1 MDMNLLKYLAFIKTV
16 EYGSFTKAG
25 EVLRYSQSGISRMI
39 RDLETEW
46 DLTLLERGRAGV
58 RLTHEK
64 LELDEQALIALNLK
78 YQLLA
83 EHLREEPEVAV
94 TYFCPDAR
102 KSGGAY
108 VTVDGTV
115 QKIDLDGRRIVMAD
129 GTAIALDDI
138 FDIAGARF
146 AVLP

>member
-58 RLTHEK
+58 RYE
-64 LELDEQALIALNLK
+64 
-78 YQLLA
+78 
-83 EHLREEPEVAV
+83 
-94 TYFCPDAR
+94 
-102 KSGGAY
+102 
-108 VTVDGTV
+108 
-115 QKIDLDGRRIVMAD
+115 
-129 GTAIALDDI
+129 
-138 FDIAGARF
+138 
-146 AVLP
+146 